1 MKVMLQP
8 MAYIETTIPS
18 FYHNVRT
25 SSREP
30 SMPEKPLSDPVIDEI
45 RAVRSR
51 ISAQFNHDPDKLV
64 EYYMEL
70 QKRHANRLVGNVKDF
85 APKDEAAS

>member
-1 MKVMLQP
+1 MSTK
-8 MAYIETTIPS
+8 E
-18 FYHNVRT
+18 
-25 SSREP
+25 
-30 SMPEKPLSDPVIDEI
+30 LSDPVIDEI

-51 ISAQFNHDPDKLV
+51 ISAQFDHDPDKLV

-70 QKRHANRLVGNVKDF
+70 QKRHADRLIGGTKES